1 MRAISRRAFLA
12 GAAAATGLAAL
23 RCSDSKDVAGPTGP
37 TPTTGPTK
45 TGGMYRLGSTLP
57 AVSIDPH
64 TEVTMGL
71 AFLCFIYGYL
81 LHEIQLTEGPPTLV
95 FDHAESL
102 EQPDDLTY
110 VFKKIGRAHV

>member
-1 MRAISRRAFLA
+1 MREISRRAFLA
-12 GAAAATGLAAL
+12 SAAAATGLAAL
-23 RCSDSKDVAGPTGP
+23 RCSDSQEGTALNDP

-71 AFLCFIYGYL
+71 AFICFIYGYL

-102 EQPDDLTY
+102 EQPD
-110 VFKKIGRAHV
+110 